1 MPMRT
6 GYERVLAHRT
16 DALFAKTAEWDGVV
30 TQVTDK
36 TVSVKYAN
44 DDVVTY
50 EIGTRFGN
58 WAGHVIPH
66 TLVTGLKTGSKV
78 KKGDVLLYNTKY
90 FTPDTL
96 DPSQVIVKTGVL
108 GRVALLEATDTLED
122 SCALSVPFANKLT
135 TMSTHVRSI
144 KVTFDQEVRNLL
156 KVGEDVTPESILCT
170 IHNASTGNT
179 DLFDDAAI
187 TTLGIISAS
196 TPTAKHAG
204 VIERIEVLYTGEL
217 EDMSATIRSLAERSD
232 SDIRRL
238 NKELGRRAVDGRVDV
253 GFRVDGHPL
262 ELDAAVIRV
271 YVTGPTGMGV
281 GDKCV
286 FGSQM
291 KSIVGRVMTGVNETE
306 DGVAIDAIFGY
317 QAIVNR
323 IVLSAELIGTTSSLL
338 DHVGQLAVKAYR
350 SK

>member
-1 MPMRT
+1 MPVRT

-16 DALFAKTAEWDGVV
+16 DPLFAKTADWDGVV
-30 TQVTDK
+30 TQMTDK
-36 TVSVKYAN
+36 TITIKYAN
-44 DDVVTY
+44 DETVTY
-50 EIGTRFGN
+50 ELGTRFGN
-58 WAGHVIPH
+58 WAGHVVPH
-66 TLVTGLKTGSKV
+66 TLVSGLKTGAKV

-96 DPSQVIVKTGVL
+96 DPSQVIIKSGVL
-108 GRVALLEATDTLED
+108 ATVALLESTDTLED
-122 SCALSVPFANKLT
+122 SSALSVDFANKLT
-135 TMSTHVRSI
+135 TMTAHVRSV
-144 KVTFDQEVRNLL
+144 KVTFDQEIRNLL
-156 KVGEDVTPESILCT
+156 KTGEDVTPESILCT

-187 TTLGIISAS
+187 NTLSIISAS
-196 TPTAKHAG
+196 TPTAKHVG

-217 EDMSATIRSLAERSD
+217 EDMSATLRTLAERSD

-238 NKELGRRAVDGRVDV
+238 NKELGRRAIDGRVDV
-253 GFRVDGHPL
+253 GFRVDGRPL

-271 YVTGPTGMGV
+271 YITGPTAMGV

-291 KSIVGRVMTGVNETE
+291 KSVVARVMTGVNTTE
-306 DGVAIDAIFGY
+306 DGIPLDAMFGY
-317 QAIVNR
+317 QSIVNR
-323 IVLSAELIGTTSSLL
+323 IILSGELIGTTSSLL